1 MYEIAITITI
11 TLICIIVIPNIVI
24 GYERFCDWLD
34 KLSYRRKRRK
44 YLLSEYRKWYDKA
57 ISCDNFGGAVDKG
70 RAVAMLAV
78 IGHELKELEEV

>member
-1 MYEIAITITI
+1 MYEITVTITI

-24 GYERFCDWLD
+24 GCEHFCDWLD

-57 ISCDNFGGAVDKG
+57 ISCDSFGGAIYKG
-70 RAVAMLAV
+70 KAIAMLVV
-78 IGHELKELEEV
+78 INHELETR